1 MKQIIISDSTL
12 SRDEGTFSFKESIEI
27 ARQLEKLNIDVIE
40 LPKIENARK
49 DILLVK
55 TIAAFVKSSII
66 SVDAGTC
73 NEDIDNAA
81 AALSSAA
88 HPMLRIAM
96 PLSDVGM
103 EYTYRKK
110 GPAMVKFIGELVS
123 YAKSKCPDIEFC
135 ALDATRADKSTLT
148 DAIKTAIAA
157 GAGTVILCNSEGAMF
172 PDEFA
177 AFVEE
182 TAEKAE
188 ITDDINLGVL
198 CTDTN
203 GLAVACSVMSL
214 KGRVK
219 LIKTAVK
226 SSVTST
232 GTVIDVIKNCGNNC
246 GFAANINFTSAKR
259 TLAQIEWIV
268 NGESSSKKAAGV
280 YENTSGDSIMLD
292 SKDSIESVCA
302 AVNMLGYDL
311 SEEDSTKVYEEFC
324 RVAQKKKIG
333 AKELDAIV
341 ASVALQVPPTYKLVS
356 YVINSGNIMPA
367 SAQIKLSRTGEELQ
381 GITVGDGPID
391 AAFRTI
397 EQIIGH
403 HYELD
408 DFQIQSV
415 TEGKEAMGSAVV
427 KLRSNGKLY
436 SGKGIST
443 DIIAASIRAYIS
455 ALNKIVFEEA

>member
-1 MKQIIISDSTL
+1 
-12 SRDEGTFSFKESIEI
+12 
-27 ARQLEKLNIDVIE
+27 
-40 LPKIENARK
+40 
-49 DILLVK
+49 
-55 TIAAFVKSSII
+55 
-66 SVDAGTC
+66 
-73 NEDIDNAA
+73 
-81 AALSSAA
+81 
-88 HPMLRIAM
+88 
-96 PLSDVGM
+96 
-103 EYTYRKK
+103 
-110 GPAMVKFIGELVS
+110 
-123 YAKSKCPDIEFC
+123 
-135 ALDATRADKSTLT
+135 
-148 DAIKTAIAA
+148 
-157 GAGTVILCNSEGAMF
+157 
-172 PDEFA
+172 
-177 AFVEE
+177 
-182 TAEKAE
+182 
-188 ITDDINLGVL
+188 
-198 CTDTN
+198 
-203 GLAVACSVMSL
+203 
-214 KGRVK
+214 
-219 LIKTAVK
+219 
-226 SSVTST
+226 
-232 GTVIDVIKNCGNNC
+232 
-246 GFAANINFTSAKR
+246 
-259 TLAQIEWIV
+259 
-268 NGESSSKKAAGV
+268 ESSSKKAAGV